1 MKVVILAGGRG
12 TRISE
17 ETQTIPKPM
26 VEIGG
31 KPILWHIMK
40 IYSHYGFSDFIICLG
55 HRGYMIKE
63 YFSHYFMH
71 MSDVTIDLEKN
82 KTIIHNTS
90 SEPWKITLVDTGID
104 TMTGGRLK
112 RVQPFIKGNSFLMT
126 YGDGLAD
133 IDLRALLLTHRKNK
147 CVATLTA
154 VQTSLR
160 FGVLDINANSKVH
173 TFLEKPKGE
182 SSWINGG
189 FFVLKPEVFSYLK
202 DGDLTVWEREPLEK
216 LALDG
221 QLAAYRHRGY
231 WQCMD
236 TLRDKTELDG
246 LIRSGQA
253 PWMIWE

>member
-1 MKVVILAGGRG
+1 
-12 TRISE
+12 
-17 ETQTIPKPM
+17 M

-40 IYSHYGFSDFIICLG
+40 IYLHYGFNDFIICLG
-55 HRGYMIKE
+55 HQGYMIKE

-112 RVQPFIKGNSFLMT
+112 RVQPFIKGKSFLMT

-133 IDLRALLLTHRKNK
+133 IDLRALLLAHRKNK
-147 CVATLTA
+147 RLATLTA

-160 FGVLDINANSKVH
+160 FGVLDINANSTVN
-173 TFLEKPKGE
+173 TFLE
-182 SSWINGG
+182 SSRR
-189 FFVLKPEVFSYLK
+189 V
-202 DGDLTVWEREPLEK
+202 
-216 LALDG
+216 
-221 QLAAYRHRGY
+221 
-231 WQCMD
+231 
-236 TLRDKTELDG
+236 
-246 LIRSGQA
+246 
-253 PWMIWE
+253 